1 MDQYTKKGLN
11 MIVLSDSLNVYMQL
25 SSRVMGPFF
34 GRNLRQL
41 LYIVSVSRKGLDET
55 DCVNV

>member
-1 MDQYTKKGLN
+1 

-34 GRNLRQL
+34 GRYLRQL
-41 LYIVSVSRKGLDET
+41 LCIVGVSRKGLDET